1 MIYIVDVDGTIC
13 DSDRVNF
20 SSAVARFNKI
30 GEINKLYQQGHTI
43 IYWAT
48 RSKKEWKHVTH
59 SQLAAWGCEYD
70 VVIFGQHLPNEVPV
84 VHIS

>member
-13 DSDRVNF
+13 DSDRVDF
-20 SSAVARFNKI
+20 RVAFPHPDKI
-30 GEINKLYQQGHTI
+30 SEINQLYDQGHTI

-48 RSKKEWKHVTH
+48 RPKEQWRDVTH
-59 SQLAAWGCEYD
+59 SQLGAWGCKFD
-70 VVIFGQHLPNEVPV
+70 VIIFGQPLPDQVPV